1 MSYNSGCEFFKEQ
14 FSLWSPLGPILVTP
28 WTFLQLTLLIV
39 RISNP
44 SSERLSNLPAGF
56 QLISKIMGTQQLLL
70 FSFHQCSSRFIP
82 ICAFFTIFVLPSNMH
97 DYLTFFSKLTLCI
110 MFNFFLS
117 SIHEIMNLM
126 CLLYDMYVILTIL
139 LCVYAQSLSCAD
151 TFLFFFFVFFFVWIF
166 STHGL

>member
-1 MSYNSGCEFFKEQ
+1 M
-14 FSLWSPLGPILVTP
+14 
-28 WTFLQLTLLIV
+28 
-39 RISNP
+39 
-44 SSERLSNLPAGF
+44 PAGF

-151 TFLFFFFVFFFVWIF
+151 TFLFFFFLSFFLSDSFQPMDCSLTGSSV
-166 STHGL
+166 HGILQARMLEWVSISSSSRSSDPGIEPMSFLQMFHHCSI